1 MDNAKT
7 YFLVVLLF
15 AIILDFFIV
24 WKLRPNWLIKGGK
37 SVNTLKNSVSNW
49 RSIKTSEWR
58 VNNKYEKRTI
68 FLELGILAL
77 WAIWVG
83 RAYLDFDPN
92 VIPAGGEFLS
102 AIQTHHLW
110 MQFQQCGWCAVWNG
124 FERGGHPAFVDI
136 HGSMLHP
143 VVVLT
148 TLVFGVLSGAKVT
161 LVISLWVAGL
171 AQWWLARVMK
181 LGQIPRVW
189 SGAMAI
195 VGGHLAGRMELGAFG
210 VVLSTAMCSLFF
222 AAAIAVA
229 KGGGRR
235 AVVILAVVSASAALS
250 GQGYIQVGLVGVLP
264 ALLFLFFDDEKK
276 WTPLWKDYLLAFGL
290 ALLLAAVFLVPL
302 IHFSPNFVKHTDPD
316 FKSAQPLSYLPL
328 NLLIDDWEYHQS
340 DVMAKLPYPH
350 LYALY
355 IGWVPVALAIFGLAK
370 GKNRDKH
377 LLWFFTT
384 GILLEFLIGSAVLL
398 KWVATILPSVAGVR
412 HPPQIAGLAVPLIL
426 GLSAYGL
433 EALWNADWP
442 TLSISSPEG
451 AIFPKSVFSSRWLLI
466 FFLILG
472 LRSGYKF
479 TQHWLRTEEANQ
491 IAPLLKA
498 LKTESLAWVEPPFGE
513 HYFIEPAIGLGL
525 KLSPGVM
532 TWRWKD
538 REFPVAEVAAIRS
551 DSPPEQGKLVTVV
564 DDINI
569 YKRNDQ
575 PYANVSNNEEPCN
588 AYGSGGS
595 INVFCTTT
603 SLGELTVKENMWTG
617 WQAWIDGERAPLIGE
632 FWLKVDAPLG
642 KHVYQ
647 FRYRPWDVPL
657 GIFLSLVGV
666 FLCVQMWFKV
676 DPAENAKQS

>member
-1 MDNAKT
+1 MGEVKEIDEKKYVPYLENEKNREE
-7 YFLVVLLF
+7 L
-15 AIILDFFIV
+15 IV
-24 WKLRPNWLIKGGK
+24 
-37 SVNTLKNSVSNW
+37 
-49 RSIKTSEWR
+49 
-58 VNNKYEKRTI
+58 
-68 FLELGILAL
+68 FLELGLLAL
-77 WAIWVG
+77 WALWVG
-83 RAYLDFDPN
+83 RAYLDFDLR
-92 VIPAGGEFLS
+92 VIPSGGEFLS
-102 AIQTHHLW
+102 AIQTHYLW
-110 MQFQQCGWCAVWNG
+110 VQVQECGWCALWNG
-124 FERGGHPAFVDI
+124 FERGGYPAFVDI

-143 VVVLT
+143 VVILT
-148 TLVFGVLSGAKVT
+148 TLALGVLNGAKLA
-161 LVISLWVAGL
+161 LVISLWFAGL
-171 AQWWLARVMK
+171 AQWWLARVLK
-181 LGQIPRVW
+181 LGWIPRLW

-222 AAAIAVA
+222 AAAISVA

-235 AVVILAVVSASAALS
+235 SVVLLAVVSASAALS

-264 ALLFLFFDDEKK
+264 AMLFLFFGDEKER
-276 WTPLWKDYLLAFGL
+276 TYLRKNYLQAFGL
-290 ALLLAAVFLVPL
+290 AVLLAAVFLVPL
-302 IHFSPNFVKHTDPD
+302 IHFSPNFSKYTDPE
-316 FKSAQPLSYLPL
+316 FASAQPLSYLPL
-328 NLLIDDWEYHQS
+328 NLLIDDWGYYKS
-340 DVMAKLPYPH
+340 DVLSKFPYPY

-355 IGWVPVALAIFGLAK
+355 IGWIPVVLAIIGLSL
-370 GKNRDKH
+370 GKRKDRR
-377 LLWFFTT
+377 LLYFFST

-398 KWVATILPSVAGVR
+398 KWAAKIFPAVGGVR
-412 HPPQIAGLAVPLIL
+412 HPPQIAGLAIPLIL
-426 GLSAYGL
+426 ALSAYGL
-433 EALWNADWP
+433 EQLLSLDWP
-442 TLSISSPEG
+442 KLSISFFERTVFPEN
-451 AIFPKSVFSSRWLLI
+451 VFLSKWFLVLFLL
-466 FFLILG
+466 LS

-479 TQHWLRTEEANQ
+479 TQYWIRTENKHE
-491 IAPLLKA
+491 IMPILETLE
-498 LKTESLAWVEPPFGE
+498 TESLAWVEPPFGE

-551 DSPPEQGKLVTVV
+551 DSHPEQGKLVTVV

-575 PYANVSNNEEPCN
+575 PYANVSNNEEPCS

-617 WQAWIDGERAPLIGE
+617 WQAWIDGERVPLIGE

-657 GIFLSLVGV
+657 GIFLSLVGG